1 MENLEKTETVEEIT
15 QTQTEE
21 DTNTNTNTE
30 KTEQTEQTEQLAPD
44 SEQQE
49 SSLENV
55 ESSLENVTLNQ
66 DNDDEKVAEV
76 EDDQPDQ
83 VMSDAV
89 KDEPVSGMLANE
101 APVAQETY
109 DPMEEQ
115 MEPTDDPKEE
125 DTVTYEQ
132 DEQMEAED
140 EFGRGE
146 MIVESENAPLGNQ
159 EVGEQ
164 EEEEKDK
171 RITTRFI
178 TKYERARVLGVRATQ
193 IAMGAPVMIQL
204 NDETDPLEIA
214 NKEMRQ
220 GKLPIIIR
228 RILPGGKK
236 YEDWHVNELDDPQQ
250 TGQRL

>member
-1 MENLEKTETVEEIT
+1 
-15 QTQTEE
+15 
-21 DTNTNTNTE
+21 
-30 KTEQTEQTEQLAPD
+30 
-44 SEQQE
+44 
-49 SSLENV
+49 
-55 ESSLENVTLNQ
+55 
-66 DNDDEKVAEV
+66 
-76 EDDQPDQ
+76 
-83 VMSDAV
+83 V
-89 KDEPVSGMLANE
+89 KDEPVAGMPLNDAGQE
-101 APVAQETY
+101 ETY
-109 DPMEEQ
+109 DPMDEQ
-115 MEPTDDPKEE
+115 MEPEPTEPQIMYDPKEE

-132 DEQMEAED
+132 DQPMEVEED
-140 EFGRGE
+140 FGEGE
-146 MIVESENAPLGNQ
+146 MIESENAPLGNQ
-159 EVGEQ
+159 EVGEH

-250 TGQRL
+250 QKMM